1 MPSKDAIFRTKENI
15 RGRLKA
21 RRGLGEE
28 ERAFM
33 PAGPFLGS
41 DSTFRK
47 LLMFP
52 K

>member
-1 MPSKDAIFRTKENI
+1 MPSTVAVLRSREKIC
-15 RGRLKA
+15 GRLKA

-33 PAGPFLGS
+33 PAEPFLGS
-41 DSTFRK
+41 DSSFRK